1 MCLSRRS
8 RTFCER
14 KEIENVMNENSVK
27 WGKGEFQQT
36 PKEERLINMLEFKA
50 LRESFNVQVDIDKYG
65 LYEDLSK
72 PYGYG
77 VEDWDEIREE
87 FN

>member
-1 MCLSRRS
+1 
-8 RTFCER
+8 
-14 KEIENVMNENSVK
+14 MNDNSVK

-65 LYEDLSK
+65 LYEDLS
-72 PYGYG
+72 
-77 VEDWDEIREE
+77 
-87 FN
+87 